1 MEKWQNYLPGRV
13 ARHLQGHVGH
23 ATPVAEL
30 RARYDAIF
38 SDFGSTGPEVLVEP
52 TQLGGVKGEWMTIDG
67 STPQRLIIYLHGGG
81 FVTGSPET
89 HRPIVAKLCE
99 AGNTAAFSVAYR
111 LAPEFPFPA
120 GLRDS
125 VDAYRTLTGRG
136 FPPQSIIVAGDGAG
150 GGLAFSMLM
159 ALRNAGLPMPAG
171 IVALSPWADL
181 TLCGWSMM
189 RNAASDSVLSWELLF
204 VSARHY
210 LRGGSAAD
218 PYASAVYGSFRD
230 FPPIMVHTGS
240 REILRDDASR
250 LGELAAA
257 ANVPVS
263 VEVYEGMQ
271 HLFQVLS
278 TVQDGRVSINRM
290 GQFIRARAA
299 ETDLSFLF
307 AKLAAR

>member
-1 MEKWQNYLPGRV
+1 MEKWQSYLPGRV
-13 ARHLQGHVGH
+13 ARHFHGHVDH

-38 SDFGSTGPEVLVEP
+38 SGFGSTGPEVLVEP
-52 TQLGGVKGEWMTIDG
+52 TQIGGVKGEWMTLEG
-67 STPQRLIIYLHGGG
+67 STPQRLILYLHGGG
-81 FVTGSPET
+81 FVAGSPET
-89 HRPIVAKLCE
+89 HRPIVAKLCG
-99 AGNTAAFSVAYR
+99 AGNSAAFSVAYR
-111 LAPEFPFPA
+111 LAPEYPFPA
-120 GLRDS
+120 ALRDT
-125 VDAYRTLTGRG
+125 VDAYRILTGRG

-159 ALRNAGLPMPAG
+159 AIRNAGLPMPAC
-171 IVALSPWADL
+171 IVALSPWVDL

-189 RNAASDSVLSWELLF
+189 RNAASDTLLSWDLLF

-210 LRGGSAAD
+210 LHGGSSAD
-218 PYASAVYGSFRD
+218 PYASAVYGNLRD
-230 FPPIMVHTGS
+230 FPPVMVHAGS

-263 VEVYEGMQ
+263 VEVYDGMQ
-271 HLFQVLS
+271 HLFQVIS
-278 TVQDGRVSINRM
+278 PVQGGRVSINRM

>member
-1 MEKWQNYLPGRV
+1 
-13 ARHLQGHVGH
+13 
-23 ATPVAEL
+23 
-30 RARYDAIF
+30 
-38 SDFGSTGPEVLVEP
+38 
-52 TQLGGVKGEWMTIDG
+52 MTIEG
-67 STPQRLIIYLHGGG
+67 SSPQRLILYLHGGG
-81 FVTGSPET
+81 FVAGSPES
-89 HRPIVAKLCE
+89 HRPVVAKLCG
-99 AGNTAAFSVAYR
+99 AGNSAAFSVAYR

-125 VDAYRTLTGRG
+125 VDAYRNLTARG

-159 ALRNAGLPMPAG
+159 AIRNAGMPMPAG
-171 IVALSPWADL
+171 IIALSPWSDL

-204 VSARHY
+204 VSARQY
-210 LRGGSAAD
+210 LRGNSAAD
-218 PYASAVYGSFRD
+218 PYASAVYGNLRD
-230 FPPIMVHTGS
+230 FPPVMVHAGS

-257 ANVPVS
+257 ANVAVS

-278 TVQDGRVSINRM
+278 PVQDGRVSINRI

-307 AKLAAR
+307 AKMAR

>member
-1 MEKWQNYLPGRV
+1 MEKWQTYLPGRV
-13 ARHLQGHVGH
+13 ARHFQHLGY
-23 ATPVAEL
+23 ATPIAEL

-38 SDFGSTGPEVLVEP
+38 SGFGTTGPDVLVEP
-52 TQLGGVKGEWMTIDG
+52 TQLGSVKGEWMTIEG
-67 STPQRLIIYLHGGG
+67 STPQRLILYLHGGG
-81 FVTGSPET
+81 FVAGSPES
-89 HRPIVAKLCE
+89 HRPVVAKLCG
-99 AGNTAAFSVAYR
+99 AGNSVAFSVAYR

-125 VDAYRTLTGRG
+125 VDAYRNLTARG

-150 GGLAFSMLM
+150 GGLAFAMLM
-159 ALRNAGLPMPAG
+159 AIRNAGLPMPAG

-189 RNAASDSVLSWELLF
+189 RNAATDSVLAWELLF
-204 VSARHY
+204 VSARQY

-218 PYASAVYGSFRD
+218 PYASPVYGNLRD
-230 FPPIMVHTGS
+230 FPPVMVHAGS

-278 TVQDGRVSINRM
+278 PVQDGRVSINRF

-307 AKLAAR
+307 AKIAAR